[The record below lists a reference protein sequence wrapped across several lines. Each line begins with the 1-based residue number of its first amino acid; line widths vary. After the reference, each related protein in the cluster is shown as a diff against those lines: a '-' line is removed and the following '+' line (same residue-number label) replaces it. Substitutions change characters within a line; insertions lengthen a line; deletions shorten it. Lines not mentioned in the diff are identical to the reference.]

1 MPITNAKEWKSQQ
14 SRRIE
19 LELPSGLTVAVRRP
33 PLHMWITAGKLPE
46 NLVKAMLAQR
56 SKQALEESS
65 MTPEQF
71 KELFTFM
78 REVIVAT
85 VVEPR
90 IVEGATA
97 EDEIDPED
105 VPLDDAMF
113 IFQWALSGGALP
125 AHLKAQQQREQQTL
139 SEGKVQIDVSDL
151 QRFRTF

>member
-1 MPITNAKEWKSQQ
+1 MPITNAREWKAQQ

-33 PLHMWITAGKLPE
+33 PLHMWISAGKLPE

-56 SKQALEESS
+56 ADKNALDAAQ

-71 KELFTFM
+71 KDLFKFM

-90 IVEGATA
+90 IVENATA
-97 EDEIDPED
+97 EDEISPDD

-113 IFQWALSGGALP
+113 VFQWALAGGNLP
-125 AHLKAQQQREQQTL
+125 VAQKKQMI
-139 SEGKVQIDVSDL
+139 SEGQVQIDASDL